1 MIRKSRR
8 CNDDG
13 RGKGNKQKRFVARV
27 EEESDNGGEG
37 YPRVGGRGGHDCLHD
52 CLHLRSIAR
61 DSAGDDSIGLGVG
74 AVQLLGVT
82 APGMSWTR

>member
-1 MIRKSRR
+1 M
-8 CNDDG
+8 
-13 RGKGNKQKRFVARV
+13 VVRV
-27 EEESDNGGEG
+27 ILELVDEVEMN
-37 YPRVGGRGGHDCLHD
+37 